1 MYFNLMALLFVLA
14 VYALTIISGKLSGFV
29 FARSVKISFLA
40 VFSISLLFLVNV
52 LSDITDTV
60 KLGEGLHFVL
70 LANAYSGI
78 LRIMI
83 LFYSEVKRKNLKNA

>member
-1 MYFNLMALLFVLA
+1 MYFNLVSLLFVLV
-14 VYALTIISGKLSGFV
+14 VYGLTIISGKISRFA

-40 VFSISLLFLVNV
+40 VFSISLLYLVNV
-52 LSDITDTV
+52 LSDISNIE
-60 KLGEGLHFVL
+60 KLAEGLHFVL

-83 LFYSEVKRKNLKNA
+83 LFYSEVKRKNSKNA

>member
-1 MYFNLMALLFVLA
+1 MYFNLVSLLFVLA
-14 VYALTIISGKLSGFV
+14 VYGLTIISGKLSRFA

-52 LSDITDTV
+52 LSDTTNTE
-60 KLGEGLHFVL
+60 KLAEGLHFVL

-78 LRIMI
+78 IRILI
-83 LFYSEVKRKNLKNA
+83 LFYSEVKRNNSRNA

>member
-1 MYFNLMALLFVLA
+1 MYFNLMSLLFVLA
-14 VYALTIISGKLSGFV
+14 VYFLTIISGKISRFA

-52 LSDITDTV
+52 LSDTTNID
-60 KLGEGLHFVL
+60 KLAEGLHFVL

-78 LRIMI
+78 IRIII
-83 LFYSEVKRKNLKNA
+83 LFYSEVRRKSSKNV

>member
-1 MYFNLMALLFVLA
+1 MYFNPMALLFVLA
-14 VYALTIISGKLSGFV
+14 VYGLTIISGKLSRFA

-52 LSDITDTV
+52 LSDTTNTE
-60 KLGEGLHFVL
+60 KLAEGLHFVL

-78 LRIMI
+78 IRILI
-83 LFYSEVKRKNLKNA
+83 LFYSEVKRNNSRNA

>member
-1 MYFNLMALLFVLA
+1 MYFNLMALIFVLA
-14 VYALTIISGKLSGFV
+14 VYGLTIISGKFSRFA

-52 LSDITDTV
+52 LSDMTNME
-60 KLGEGLHFVL
+60 KLSEGLHFVL

-83 LFYSEVKRKNLKNA
+83 LFYSEVKRNNSKDA

>member
-1 MYFNLMALLFVLA
+1 MYFNLMSLLFVLT
-14 VYALTIISGKLSGFV
+14 VYGLTIISGRISRFA

-40 VFSISLLFLVNV
+40 VFSISLLYLVNV
-52 LSDITDTV
+52 LSDISNIE
-60 KLGEGLHFVL
+60 KLEEGLHFVL

-83 LFYSEVKRKNLKNA
+83 LFYSEVKRKNSKNA

>member
-1 MYFNLMALLFVLA
+1 MYFNLMSLLFVLA
-14 VYALTIISGKLSGFV
+14 VYLLTIISGKISRFA

-52 LSDITDTV
+52 LSDTTNID
-60 KLGEGLHFVL
+60 KLAEGLHFVL

-78 LRIMI
+78 IRIII
-83 LFYSEVKRKNLKNA
+83 LFYSEVRRKSSKNV

>member
-1 MYFNLMALLFVLA
+1 MALLFVLA
-14 VYALTIISGKLSGFV
+14 VYLLTIISGRLSHFD

-52 LSDITDTV
+52 LSDITNMV
-60 KLGEGLHFVL
+60 KFAEGLHFVL

-83 LFYSEVKRKNLKNA
+83 LFYSEVRRKSSRNA

>member
-1 MYFNLMALLFVLA
+1 MYFNLMSLLFVLA
-14 VYALTIISGKLSGFV
+14 VYFLTIISGKISRFA

-52 LSDITDTV
+52 LSDTTNID
-60 KLGEGLHFVL
+60 KLAEGFHFVL

-78 LRIMI
+78 IRIII
-83 LFYSEVKRKNLKNA
+83 LFYSEVRRKSSKNV

>member
-1 MYFNLMALLFVLA
+1 MYFNPMALLFVLA
-14 VYALTIISGKLSGFV
+14 VYGLTIISGKLSRFA

-52 LSDITDTV
+52 LSDTTNTE
-60 KLGEGLHFVL
+60 KLAEGLHFVL

-78 LRIMI
+78 IRILI
-83 LFYSEVKRKNLKNA
+83 LFYSEVKRKNSKNA